1 MEIKQKFLTGTLSTK
16 CVYMK
21 LLINKNLLTFVFLLT
36 NVYSTGKDLEAA
48 DKTFQ
53 DSFLEL
59 TLNMA
64 SW

>member
-1 MEIKQKFLTGTLSTK
+1 
-16 CVYMK
+16 MK